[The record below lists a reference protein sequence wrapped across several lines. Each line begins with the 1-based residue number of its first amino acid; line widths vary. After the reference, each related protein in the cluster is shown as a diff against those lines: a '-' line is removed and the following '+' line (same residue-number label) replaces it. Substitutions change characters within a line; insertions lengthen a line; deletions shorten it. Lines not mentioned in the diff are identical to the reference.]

1 MATLLFFPTKA
12 GRIQNE
18 KKKIHIDIYIYI
30 APLNKLRKYNLLN
43 INNVENRTKVLTVN
57 KEEAMILNIPI

>member
-1 MATLLFFPTKA
+1 MATLLFFPMKA

-18 KKKIHIDIYIYI
+18 KIYIERER
-30 APLNKLRKYNLLN
+30 APLNKLRKYNLLK
-43 INNVENRTKVLTVN
+43 INNVENRTKVFTVN